1 MGTEIDWQDI
11 HARLRS
17 PEGMHVK
24 VRENKFRYIDA
35 RQVMDRLD
43 EVVGPQNWHASFRTL
58 SEEAVAVECSLTV
71 YGVTKCDAGY
81 PNNPG
86 SDFEKE
92 PFKAAYSDA
101 LKRAAVHFGLGRFL
115 YDDAPATP
123 PKTAPQR
130 GSGAPR
136 AAVAPSAT
144 PPASEPPRGATGPNG
159 AAQYQCED
167 CGADLRETTFKDGT
181 VWSVG
186 QLAGFGQRK
195 HGKTLCMDDYRKAN
209 SAAAA
214 AMVTSGGGG

>member
-130 GSGAPR
+130 VSGAPS

-144 PPASEPPRGATGPNG
+144 PHPAAAPAKRYECEAKDCGVVLTAATLDGKEYT
-159 AAQYQCED
+159 AQY
-167 CGADLRETTFKDGT
+167 
-181 VWSVG
+181 
-186 QLAGFGQRK
+186 LAEGGLKRY
-195 HGKTLCMDDYRKAN
+195 GKVLCSTHLAEARR
-209 SAAAA
+209 AARTPVEA
-214 AMVTSGGGG
+214 GG